1 MGRRDESELILTE
14 AELDAAE
21 GATRQLLAPFGE
33 PSAVEP
39 PPGLAARV
47 LAALPAARPTP
58 ALAPRS
64 RRLGVWAAAL
74 VALLLAVGA
83 WGVLVNSLGPA
94 RAVGGPA
101 AGLGQLLLVLT
112 LAAKPLLNLLAHT
125 GLAAA
130 LLALIGMASA
140 WLWWRIVRATPL
152 VLPLEARP

>member
-14 AELDAAE
+14 AELAAAE
-21 GATRQLLAPFGE
+21 AATHQLLAPFGE

-47 LAALPAARPTP
+47 LAALPTAQPTP

-64 RRLGVWAAAL
+64 RRLGAWAAAM

-94 RAVGGPA
+94 RAVGGPTE
-101 AGLGQLLLVLT
+101 GLGQLLLVLT

>member
-14 AELDAAE
+14 VELAAAE
-21 GATRQLLAPFGE
+21 QATRQLLAPFGE
-33 PSAVEP
+33 PSAAAP

-58 ALAPRS
+58 ALAPR
-64 RRLGVWAAAL
+64 RGRVGAWAAAL

-83 WGVLVNSLGPA
+83 WGGLVNSLGPA
-94 RAVGGPA
+94 RAGGGPA
-101 AGLGQLLLVLT
+101 EGLGQLLLVLT
-112 LAAKPLLNLLAHT
+112 LAAKPLLNLLAHA

-152 VLPLEARP
+152 VLPLEARL